1 MLASGKRKE
10 CGVVRR
16 SVRDGNGYS
25 DQYSVSLYPLDL
37 AIVQAV
43 QERQYLGTVSG
54 AVQFV
59 LRRYADEHGIEVRGR
74 LGEGTETTAAEMA
87 AEAL

>member
-1 MLASGKRKE
+1 M
-10 CGVVRR
+10 VRR

-59 LRRYADEHGIEVRGR
+59 LRRYADEHGIEVRGVLR
-74 LGEGTETTAAEMA
+74 QAQDAETEKVAVG
-87 AEAL
+87 

>member
-1 MLASGKRKE
+1 M
-10 CGVVRR
+10 VRR

-59 LRRYADEHGIEVRGR
+59 LRRYADEHGIEVRG
-74 LGEGTETTAAEMA
+74 EKSVVSSQKSEAELVA
-87 AEAL
+87 VG